1 MFIHVHIFM
10 IIPTE
15 HEGSIK
21 PCVLDSKV
29 VPFSIQGPVSPW
41 RTELTGIKL
50 VGKGFVAGEQL

>member
-1 MFIHVHIFM
+1 MFIRGHIFM

-21 PCVLDSKV
+21 PYVVDPKV
-29 VPFSIQGPVSPW
+29 VPFSIRGSISPW
-41 RTELTGIKL
+41 RTELTGINL